1 MRSAV
6 DRVSNMEGR
15 LDAECE
21 AYVDRLSA
29 HVSFQL
35 GHSPPGTRAA
45 VSDISFHFP
54 LWFALA
60 LLAIEF
66 WHVPFAVAVLFWL
79 SALLAR
85 GTGRAV
91 LIVLAI
97 AMTLPGATA
106 LALWQLRRADDA
118 KAARYEEATS
128 STLAAS
134 QAVDGFLLPAG
145 TRVRWT
151 DASHEHL
158 QEAWSK
164 NGAFGANLASVDH
177 LGREPDGWYVTLSRD
192 GTVDGWQCKADPVKL
207 TPDRGLAEC
216 RTATDT
222 SWKGWA
228 LPAGTLV
235 ETNERRGLLNL
246 VVPSGNTVDVPQ
258 VGTITPEGGFSL
270 FSDVGSIY
278 QMFLD
283 ENKPLVVHGAR
294 LGNTV
299 TWLYGDKAHLP
310 GLAVAV
316 AGTLINDVIQ
326 PAGTFE
332 QGKQVKID
340 LATGRLTR
348 CGSSCGP

>member
-1 MRSAV
+1 
-6 DRVSNMEGR
+6 MEGR
-15 LDAECE
+15 LDAACE
-21 AYVDRLSA
+21 ACVDRLSA
-29 HVSFQL
+29 HVTVQL
-35 GHSPPGTRAA
+35 GHSSADTRAA
-45 VSDISFHFP
+45 VSDISIHFP
-54 LWFALA
+54 LWFGLT

-66 WHVPFAVAVLFWL
+66 WYVPFAVAVLLGL
-79 SALLAR
+79 SAVVAR
-85 GTGRAV
+85 GTWRAV

-97 AMTLPGATA
+97 VMTLPGTTA
-106 LALWQLRRADDA
+106 LALWQLSRADDA
-118 KAARYEEATS
+118 KAARYEEVTS

-151 DASHEHL
+151 DESHEHL

-164 NGAFGANLASVDH
+164 NAAFGANVASVDH
-177 LGREPDGWYVTLSRD
+177 VGREPDGWYVTLSRD
-192 GTVDGWQCKADPVKL
+192 DTVDGWQCKADLVKL
-207 TPDRGLAEC
+207 TADRGLAEC
-216 RTATDT
+216 TIATDT

-235 ETNERRGLLNL
+235 EMNKRRGLLTL
-246 VVPSGNTVDVPQ
+246 VVPSGDTVDVPQ

-283 ENKPLVVHGAR
+283 ENKPLAVHGAR

-299 TWLYGDKAHLP
+299 MWLYGDAAHLP

-316 AGTLINDVIQ
+316 SGTLINEVIQ
-326 PAGTFE
+326 QGETFE

-340 LATGRLTR
+340 LATGRLTL